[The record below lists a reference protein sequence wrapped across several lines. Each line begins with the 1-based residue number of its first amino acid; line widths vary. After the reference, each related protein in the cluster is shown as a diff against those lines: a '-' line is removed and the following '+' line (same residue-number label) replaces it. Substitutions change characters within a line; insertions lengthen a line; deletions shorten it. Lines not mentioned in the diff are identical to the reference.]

1 MKIETYP
8 WNHVISDDYYDREL
22 FAQMRAELEIAADKI
37 KKSKRFVGRNGRS
50 HVILQQHNDSVFF
63 RSEDG
68 NIVLKLPSTAICLK
82 SKVITEDTLSAFSSH
97 RDYKGEL
104 QTVVNI
110 NIIFDGG
117 SYPIHDDCIEKV
129 LTNVIFVAP
138 DISCGTKIYDENKN
152 FVKSVNWKE
161 NTSLI
166 FPPLD
171 NITWHSYE
179 SLPNSYRV
187 TINQFLLRDI

>member
-1 MKIETYP
+1 MKVETYP
-8 WNHVISDDYYDREL
+8 WSHIISSNYYDKEL
-22 FAQMRAELEIAADKI
+22 FAQMRDELNIAVEKI
-37 KKSKRFVGRNGRS
+37 KRSKRFVGRNGRS
-50 HVILQQHNDSVFF
+50 HAILKQHNESIFF

-68 NIVLKLPSTAICLK
+68 NNVFKLPSTAACLR
-82 SKVITEDTLSAFSSH
+82 SKVINEYVLSVFSKH

-117 SYPIHDDCIEKV
+117 SYPIHDDCTEKV
-129 LTNVIFVAP
+129 LTNVIFVSP

-152 FVKSVNWKE
+152 FIKSVDWQE

-179 SLPNSYRV
+179 SLPDSYRV
-187 TINQFLLRDI
+187 TINQFLLREV

>member
-1 MKIETYP
+1 
-8 WNHVISDDYYDREL
+8 
-22 FAQMRAELEIAADKI
+22 
-37 KKSKRFVGRNGRS
+37 
-50 HVILQQHNDSVFF
+50 VF
-63 RSEDG
+63 
-68 NIVLKLPSTAICLK
+68 KLPSTAACLR
-82 SKVITEDTLSAFSSH
+82 SKVINEYVLSVFSKH

-117 SYPIHDDCIEKV
+117 SYPIHDDCTEKV
-129 LTNVIFVAP
+129 LTNVIFVSP

-152 FVKSVNWKE
+152 FIKSVDWQE

-179 SLPNSYRV
+179 SLPDSYRV
-187 TINQFLLRDI
+187 TINQFLLREV